1 MFTPEMKVLTAAVVK
16 DKNTKTST
24 RVLSVLYYATI
35 RACEIIDW
43 WFPTEYEKLQR
54 KRAKACLNDPPNIP
68 KGATIEIDP
77 KTGAV
82 INTSESTASPDQQ

>member
-1 MFTPEMKVLTAAVVK
+1 MFTPEMKKAAATLVR
-16 DKNTKTST
+16 DTDSKTST
-24 RVLSVLYYATI
+24 RVLSFLYYLTI

-54 KRAKACLNDPPNIP
+54 KRAKACLDDPSNIP

-77 KTGAV
+77 KTGAA
-82 INTSESTASPDQQ
+82 IPEKTN

>member
-1 MFTPEMKVLTAAVVK
+1 MKRATAAVVK
-16 DKNTKTST
+16 DNESKMSY
-24 RVLSVLYYATI
+24 RIMSLMYYLTI

-54 KRAKACLNDPPNIP
+54 KRAKARLNDPPNIP

-77 KTGAV
+77 NTGVA
-82 INTSESTASPDQQ
+82 INTSVSTANPDQQ

>member
-1 MFTPEMKVLTAAVVK
+1 MFTPEMKKATATVVR
-16 DKNTKTST
+16 DSDTKMST
-24 RVLSVLYYATI
+24 RVLSALYYLAI

-54 KRAKACLNDPPNIP
+54 KRTKACLNDSAP

-77 KTGAV
+77 KTGVAMG
-82 INTSESTASPDQQ
+82 EKYQ

>member
-1 MFTPEMKVLTAAVVK
+1 MKKATAAVVK
-16 DKNTKTST
+16 DTDSKMSY
-24 RVLSVLYYATI
+24 RVMSALYYVTI

-54 KRAKACLNDPPNIP
+54 KRAKACLKDPPNIP

-77 KTGAV
+77 KTGAA
-82 INTSESTASPDQQ
+82 ISKSL

>member
-1 MFTPEMKVLTAAVVK
+1 MFTPEMKKAAATVVR
-16 DKNTKTST
+16 DSNTKMST
-24 RVLSVLYYATI
+24 RVISVLYYLAI

-54 KRAKACLNDPPNIP
+54 KRAKVCLKDPPNIP

-77 KTGAV
+77 NTGAA
-82 INTSESTASPDQQ
+82 IPGKTD

>member
-1 MFTPEMKVLTAAVVK
+1 MFTPEMKRATATVVK
-16 DKNTKTST
+16 DTDSKMST
-24 RVLSVLYYATI
+24 RVLSALYYLAI

-77 KTGAV
+77 KTGSA
-82 INTSESTASPDQQ
+82 ISMSRTTATRGRQ

>member
-1 MFTPEMKVLTAAVVK
+1 MFTPEMKRAVSAVVK
-16 DKNTKTST
+16 DKESKTSY
-24 RVLSVLYYATI
+24 RVMSFFYYLVI

-54 KRAKACLNDPPNIP
+54 KRAKACLDDPSNIP

-77 KTGAV
+77 KTGAA
-82 INTSESTASPDQQ
+82 IPEKTD

>member
-1 MFTPEMKVLTAAVVK
+1 MFTPEMKRATAAVVNDTESK
-16 DKNTKTST
+16 MSY
-24 RVLSVLYYATI
+24 RIMSLMYYLTI

-54 KRAKACLNDPPNIP
+54 KRAKAYLNDPSNIP

-77 KTGAV
+77 KTGAAIPEK
-82 INTSESTASPDQQ
+82 IN